1 MPRERKCSKFSG
13 KVSSGSSSLEDWTEE
28 MESGI
33 RGRHMSELDKAMF
46 VYSNLEGEARTE
58 IKFRSRE
65 VKENSTEIFAVLPE
79 LYCSSFYVI

>member
-1 MPRERKCSKFSG
+1 
-13 KVSSGSSSLEDWTEE
+13 
-28 MESGI
+28 
-33 RGRHMSELDKAMF
+33 MSELDKAMF